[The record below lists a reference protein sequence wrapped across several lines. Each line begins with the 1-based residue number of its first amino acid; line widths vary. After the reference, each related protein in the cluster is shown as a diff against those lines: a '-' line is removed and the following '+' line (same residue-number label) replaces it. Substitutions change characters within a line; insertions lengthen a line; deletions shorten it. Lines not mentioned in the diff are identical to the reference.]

1 MAGNQR
7 ISTATRNG
15 LIFDV
20 RDDGPIDGVPVVLL
34 HGFPQDSRSW
44 NTLAPLLH
52 RRGFRTLAPDQ
63 RGYSPGARPRSR
75 WAYRISELQQD
86 IVALIDQAGLGP
98 VHLVGHDWGAVVAWD
113 VAAARPD
120 RVRTLTALSVPHP
133 AAFMRA
139 LLTSSQIVKSW
150 YIIAFQF
157 PWIPERLMAANG
169 VVYRK
174 LRASGHSA
182 AASRRDLEPMRDR
195 ARARGALNWY
205 RALPFAAFR
214 SVSNKSVSDKSVSDK
229 SVSGKARVPTLFV
242 WSDGDFAIGPVGP
255 ELTSRFVDAPYT
267 YEVLR
272 GVSHWIPDEAADRLD
287 ELLGNHLR
295 DLP

>member
-1 MAGNQR
+1 M
-7 ISTATRNG
+7 T
-15 LIFDV
+15 FDV

-44 NTLAPLLH
+44 NALAPLLH

-63 RGYSPGARPRSR
+63 RGYSPGARPRPR

-98 VHLVGHDWGAVVAWD
+98 VHLVGHDWGAVVAWE
-113 VAAARPD
+113 VAAASPD

-133 AAFMRA
+133 GAFVRA

-150 YIIAFQF
+150 YMFAFQV
-157 PWIPERLMAANG
+157 PWIPERLMAEDG

-182 AASRRDLEPMRDR
+182 AAAKRDLEPMRDY

-205 RALPFAAFR
+205 RALPFAIFG
-214 SVSNKSVSDKSVSDK
+214 SVSKKV
-229 SVSGKARVPTLFV
+229 RVPTLFV
-242 WSDGDFAIGPVGP
+242 WSDGDVAIGPVGP
-255 ELTSRFVDAPYT
+255 ILTSRFVDAPYT
-267 YEVLR
+267 YEVFR
-272 GVSHWIPDEAADRLD
+272 GVSHWIPDEAAERLD
-287 ELLGNHLR
+287 ELVGNHLR
-295 DLP
+295 DRP